1 MTRVGNIDIPL
12 DELTEICC
20 RYHVRELGV
29 FGSALRDDFRDD
41 SDIDLL
47 VEFDPEARFG
57 LFTVFALRNDLSD
70 LLGRTVDLG
79 EKHSLKPAVRDNV
92 LTTLQVVY
100 ADRAAV
106 S

>member
-1 MTRVGNIDIPL
+1 MTKVGKIDIPL
-12 DELTEICC
+12 DELTEICR
-20 RYHVRELGV
+20 RYHVRELAV

-47 VEFDPEARFG
+47 VEFEPEARFG
-57 LFTVFALRNDLSD
+57 LFTFFALRNDLSD
-70 LLGRTVDLG
+70 LLGRTVNLG
-79 EKHSLKPAVRDNV
+79 EKRSLKPAVRDNV
-92 LTTLQVVY
+92 LKTLQVVY